1 LIRSS
6 GYYRVKADRLETFI
20 DFLYEG
26 FGGDLRKMR
35 GGGLEEWREKLLGV
49 KGIGPE
55 TADSIPL
62 YGF

>member
-1 LIRSS
+1 
-6 GYYRVKADRLETFI
+6 LETFI